1 MNKKAFT
8 LIELLV
14 VIAIIGILASMLL
27 PVLAKAKNKANRMKC
42 ASNLGQIAKA
52 WEDFSQETDGA
63 QIQLSSMIGD
73 GDGNNFARA
82 LGYGDWHDP
91 FEMRQVINAYSL
103 KKSLVSYGALGSPLD
118 QKVMAFQRRHNIKT
132 FDQQWNKVGN
142 HHERLFSYAY
152 SMGGDVKAPE
162 TVQALTRNIWS
173 ASWRDRTDYYRDN
186 GNVNADNQGRNGNRD
201 HWRYVQNGG
210 SNRAWWGYW
219 GYQAQLRG
227 RGAGENATFDA
238 KFYGPGSSAF
248 SVTGLGADEANWV
261 TSGGAT
267 AQGSA
272 SEFNDQLHMAKKT
285 RAEGDC
291 IASGLNITVLRP
303 AQDGP
308 NPSGG
313 GEFNR

>member
-52 WEDFSQETDGA
+52 WEEFSSETEGA

-103 KKSLVSYGALGSPLD
+103 KKSLVSYAALGSPLD
-118 QKVMAFQRRHNIKT
+118 QKVLAFQRRHNIKT

-142 HHERLFSYAY
+142 HDQKLFSYSY

-162 TVQALTRNIWS
+162 TVQTLTRNTHHNDGARRS
-173 ASWRDRTDYYRDN
+173 YCAAN
-186 GNVNADNQGRNGNRD
+186 GGVNAD
-201 HWRYVQNGG
+201 HWKYVQNGG
-210 SNRAWWGYW
+210 HNRHWNHYW
-219 GYQAQLRG
+219 GYQAHLQGSG
-227 RGAGENATFDA
+227 RGENATFQSS
-238 KFYGPGSSAF
+238 FYGPGNQHHSL
-248 SVTGLGADEANWV
+248 TGLAADEGNWALA
-261 TSGGAT
+261 GGST
-267 AQGSA
+267 AQGTS
-272 SEFNDQLHMAKKT
+272 SELNDQLGRGADT

-291 IASGLNITVLRP
+291 IANGLNLTVLRP
-303 AQDGP
+303 H
-308 NPSGG
+308 
-313 GEFNR
+313 F